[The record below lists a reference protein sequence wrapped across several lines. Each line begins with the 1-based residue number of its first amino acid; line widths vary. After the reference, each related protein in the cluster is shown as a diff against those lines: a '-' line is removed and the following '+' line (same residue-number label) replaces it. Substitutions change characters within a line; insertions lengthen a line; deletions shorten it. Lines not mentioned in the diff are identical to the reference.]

1 MKSAV
6 IAKSAKNLLS
16 AVEINVNRL
25 ADRQFI
31 PAQQEFLAI
40 ETSSVCN
47 LKCVFCAYTKKTTPK
62 ISMTNAFFADCVEQ
76 AVAMGYRRFTL
87 TPNTGD
93 VFMDRHIFDKM
104 ELLDAHPGVQDYSF
118 YTNLTIP
125 KPKDV
130 DRLMRMKKLQ
140 HVNVSV
146 YGHDAA
152 SFVAITK
159 STEKVYRRL
168 LTNLDVLLNHADP
181 AKRNLDIA
189 VRSTR
194 DMPRKP
200 STDLLQLLDRFKQA
214 GIAVRLSHLYH
225 DWGGQVSEADTK
237 GLAIEFSDSRKI
249 YKNGAC
255 ALLFTGMQVMATGV
269 VHACACVDVDAQLEI
284 GNLNEKPLRE
294 IISTQNPAYMALIEE
309 QQRGLFKPVCQSCGF
324 YKSIYHNRSMYRK
337 DGIATQSIDEFKA
350 RLDAKTGAAA
360 PLAEAAE

>member
-1 MKSAV
+1 MNPAK

-16 AVEINVNRL
+16 SVEINVNRL
-25 ADRQFI
+25 AGRELV
-31 PAQQEFLAI
+31 PMVQEFLAI

-47 LKCVFCAYTKKTTPK
+47 LKCVFCAYTKKETPK
-62 ISMTNAFFADCVEQ
+62 ISMTNAFFADCVAQ
-76 AVAMGYRRFTL
+76 ALDMGYRRFTL

-104 ELLDAHPGVQDYSF
+104 EHLDAHPGVQDYTF

-130 DRLMRMKKLQ
+130 ERLMGMKKLQ
-140 HVNVSV
+140 HITVSV
-146 YGHDAA
+146 YGHDAP

-168 LTNLDVLLNHADP
+168 LTNLEVLLKFVDP
-181 AKRNLDIA
+181 AKRNIDIA

-194 DMPRKP
+194 DMPRTP
-200 STDLLQLLDRFKQA
+200 STELLVMLDRFRKA

-225 DWGGQVSEADTK
+225 DWGGQVSAEDVK
-237 GLAIEFSDSRKI
+237 GLQIDFSDSRKI

-255 ALLFTGMQVMATGV
+255 ALLFTGMQIMATGV

-284 GNLNEKPLRE
+284 GNLNAKPLRE

-309 QQRGLFKPVCQSCGF
+309 QQRGVFKPVCQSCGF
-324 YKSIYHNRSMYRK
+324 YKSIYHNRKLYRQ
-337 DGIATQSIDEFKA
+337 DGIGTQSIDEFKA
-350 RLDAKTGAAA
+350 RLDAKTGVA
-360 PLAEAAE
+360 PLPEAAE